1 MRKTLIAIALAS
13 TGVAFAQHSTH
24 EPVSSYA
31 SMMSRDIKA
40 LSSEQVADLREGKG
54 MGASLPAELNGV
66 PGPLHVL
73 QLAGQLG
80 VTPEQR
86 AALQRITDD
95 MKASAQQLGQ
105 QVIDAE
111 AELDRVFRTGTAEE
125 AVIRQLTT
133 RIAALQ
139 GRLRA
144 VHLVAHLRTQQLL
157 SRDQIARYA
166 VARGYAQAPAENRH
180 RQ

>member
-1 MRKTLIAIALAS
+1 MRKTLIAMALAS
-13 TGVAFAQHSTH
+13 TGVAFAQHGTH

-73 QLAGQLG
+73 QLAAKLG

-111 AELDRVFRTGTAEE
+111 AELDRVFRTGTPEE
-125 AVIRQLTT
+125 AVISQLTS
-133 RIAALQ
+133 RVAALQ

-144 VHLVAHLRTQQLL
+144 VHLVAHLRTRQLL
-157 SRDQIARYA
+157 SSDQIARYA